1 MHTKSNEEKEKKMTE
16 PTIYLRSKNY
26 NINEA
31 LKILTDEWVDDG
43 NYCAQTVID
52 LRDVLKYY
60 IKECKKL
67 EHEKDEAVVASFN
80 LHMDGSPKQKAA
92 IVALEDELDK
102 FREAVKSS
110 HDVLLTVVNECNLFY
125 KESAD
130 IDSYTVSDCHSVLDK
145 IKQLRY

>member
-1 MHTKSNEEKEKKMTE
+1 MTKHS
-16 PTIYLRSKNY
+16 IYCSDEHL
-26 NINEA
+26 NIDEA

>member
-1 MHTKSNEEKEKKMTE
+1 MTKHS
-16 PTIYLRSKNY
+16 IYCNGEHHSIDK
-26 NINEA
+26 A
-31 LKILTDEWVDDG
+31 LKMLTDEWIDDG

-130 IDSYTVSDCHSVLDK
+130 IDSYTVSDCHSVLDN
-145 IKQLRY
+145 IKKLRY